1 MKALVTLAI
10 LLAATAV
17 ALEDPSQLEQPRPA
31 HVQTDK
37 ELQAAVVRGVLA
49 NPEVSAARL
58 RVEVRRGVVM
68 LRGSVRSEDARATA
82 EKVARSV
89 PGVVRVRN
97 HLTIRAP
104 GD

>member
-17 ALEDPSQLEQPRPA
+17 ALEDPAQIEQTRPP
-31 HVQTDK
+31 HLQTDK
-37 ELQAAVVRGVLA
+37 ELQAAVVKGIVA
-49 NPEVSAARL
+49 NPEVAAARL
-58 RVEVRRGVVM
+58 HVEARQGAVT
-68 LRGSVRSEDARATA
+68 LRGSVRSKDARSTA
-82 EKVARSV
+82 EKVARAV

-104 GD
+104 GP